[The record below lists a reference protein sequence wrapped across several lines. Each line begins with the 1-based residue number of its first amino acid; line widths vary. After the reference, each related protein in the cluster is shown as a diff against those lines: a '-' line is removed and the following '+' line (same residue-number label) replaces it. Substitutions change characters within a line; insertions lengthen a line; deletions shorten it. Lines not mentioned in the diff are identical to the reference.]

1 MHYEGTVDATVP
13 KEKFHE
19 FITDPSWIVAI
30 IPGVEQSRVI
40 DSDHFFVKAKVGA
53 GPLRGSMGMNFTLA
67 EKRKGKSSK
76 LVGHGEGM
84 QGFVDLT
91 LVVTLEDA
99 PHGSRASWS
108 ADARVGGLLA
118 SVAGRLI
125 EGIAGSYIKQITEN
139 LRKKVTD

>member
-1 MHYEGTVDATVP
+1 MRYEGTIDATAP
-13 KEKFHE
+13 KEKFYE
-19 FITDPSWIVAI
+19 FITDPSRMITI
-30 IPGVEQSRVI
+30 IPGVEQTRIS

-53 GPLRGSMGMNFTLA
+53 GPLRGSMGMNFALA
-67 EKRKGKSSK
+67 EKRKNRSAK

-91 LVVTLEDA
+91 LVVNLEDA
-99 PHGSRASWS
+99 PRGSRASWS
-108 ADARVGGLLA
+108 ADARVGGLLT

>member
-1 MHYEGTVDATVP
+1 MHYEGTIDATVP
-13 KEKFHE
+13 KEKFYE
-19 FITDPSWIVAI
+19 FISDPSRIITI
-30 IPGVEQSRVI
+30 IPGVEQTRIS

-53 GPLRGSMGMNFTLA
+53 GSLRGSIGMNFTLA
-67 EKRKGKSSK
+67 EKRKGKSAK

-91 LVVTLEDA
+91 LVVDLEDA
-99 PHGSRASWS
+99 PHGSRGRWS

-139 LRKKVTD
+139 LRKKVAY